1 MDFEKL
7 TRDAKVA
14 RIKAEAA
21 AATTDDGGT
30 CNLDAAF
37 FALPK
42 YDRGSKLVSALA
54 SAGLSAGVTRWIG
67 RGVMVSPP
75 GMGVANKRQA
85 SNEAFIK
92 HMRECG
98 YDVCGY
104 YQMD

>member
-21 AATTDDGGT
+21 AAATDDGGT

-37 FALPK
+37 FPLPK
-42 YDRGSKLVSALA
+42 YDRGSKLVFALA
-54 SAGLSAGVTRWIG
+54 SAGLAAGVTRWLG

-75 GMGVANKRQA
+75 GPGMANKRNA
-85 SNEAFIK
+85 SNEVFIK
-92 HMRECG
+92 HMWECG

-104 YQMD
+104 YQID